1 MSQWERRTPK
11 HGMGMHGSLALTA
24 GPPSPVSTSFC
35 GNVHFQDVLPQDI
48 LLLTSTS
55 RRPLRLLLLVGCS
68 ASNRTNLTRSASV
81 RYNQSS
87 IRECHA
93 EHGSSCRCASQ
104 KPHEMGSLKN
114 RVLDESTHCRK
125 KEEERKSL
133 HQTEL
138 KCDRSFLS
146 DSLHLLSVAHHPV
159 SRLSMIKNVCFYPSL
174 KHCNKNLNSV
184 LVPGCSRCKQGFFS
198 LSSNIAISLDTS
210 VLLCTTSLAQ
220 FQECSENSSRI

>member
-1 MSQWERRTPK
+1 MSQWEHRTPK
-11 HGMGMHGSLALTA
+11 HDMGMHGSLALTA
-24 GPPSPVSTSFC
+24 GPPYPVATSIC
-35 GNVHFQDVLPQDI
+35 GNVHFQEVLPQDI

-55 RRPLRLLLLVGCS
+55 CRPLRLLLPVGCF
-68 ASNRTNLTRSASV
+68 ASNHTNLTRSASV
-81 RYNQSS
+81 RCNRYS

-93 EHGSSCRCASQ
+93 KHGSSCRCASQ

-125 KEEERKSL
+125 KEEERRSL

-146 DSLHLLSVAHHPV
+146 DSLHLLSVAHRPV
-159 SRLSMIKNVCFYPSL
+159 SGLSMIKNVCFYPSL

-184 LVPGCSRCKQGFFS
+184 LVPGCSRCKQGFYPLQQHCR
-198 LSSNIAISLDTS
+198 LSGHERAS
-210 VLLCTTSLAQ
+210 VHS
-220 FQECSENSSRI
+220 